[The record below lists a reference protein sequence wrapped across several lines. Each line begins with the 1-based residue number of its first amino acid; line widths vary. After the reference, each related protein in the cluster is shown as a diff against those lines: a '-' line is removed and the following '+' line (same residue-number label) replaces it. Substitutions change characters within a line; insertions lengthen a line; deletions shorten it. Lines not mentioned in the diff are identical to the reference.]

1 MKELD
6 LHGVL
11 HSEVEGVV
19 ENFALLNSSELPIR
33 IITGNSTKMKTL
45 TQFILEFH
53 NFEFYTPIHNSG
65 EIIVTRDMDYKL

>member
-11 HSEVEGVV
+11 HNEVEGLV
-19 ENFALLNSSELPIR
+19 ENFALLNSAELPIR

-45 TQFILEFH
+45 TQFVLELH
-53 NFEFYTPIHNSG
+53 NFEFYTPIHNPG
-65 EIIVTRDMDYKL
+65 EIIITRDMDYKL